1 MSEFIDCNFYKK
13 NCVGRLFA
21 NLTAIQNV
29 PFASTSHVPLPVA
42 SIIETKADLPTVANK
57 KTAAANK
64 KISKGKTI
72 AVVPKTIPLK
82 KIIKS
87 GKRTKCTDS
96 DESNSTSAAQ
106 VVGKKVSTI
115 NSSRKNKKANHKIDE
130 PSIQPQIVVEDTK
143 SFQHI
148 LEFVNIIDEELAYN
162 SKY

>member
-1 MSEFIDCNFYKK
+1 MSEFIDYNFYKK
-13 NCVGRLFA
+13 ICGGRLFA
-21 NLTAIQNV
+21 NLAAIQNV
-29 PFASTSHVPLPVA
+29 PFASTSHVTIPVA

-57 KTAAANK
+57 KTAANNK
-64 KISKGKTI
+64 KISKGKTM

-82 KIIKS
+82 KIIQS

>member
-1 MSEFIDCNFYKK
+1 MKR
-13 NCVGRLFA
+13 V
-21 NLTAIQNV
+21 
-29 PFASTSHVPLPVA
+29 SHLHIF
-42 SIIETKADLPTVANK
+42 S
-57 KTAAANK
+57 
-64 KISKGKTI
+64 
-72 AVVPKTIPLK
+72 
-82 KIIKS
+82 
-87 GKRTKCTDS
+87 TDS

-106 VVGKKVSTI
+106 VEGKKVPTI